1 MKNKTLLAV
10 MISASV
16 SVSITAC
23 NNSSASVTTT
33 AVQTTAAQKTEATTE
48 ATTAAET
55 SAEETSASET
65 ESVAE
70 ESTAT
75 AETKYTV
82 EFETIAES
90 DIDPSIY
97 EMTNGEWHYCGIQ
110 DEKFMDMDGFK
121 GLTTYTAEAKPA
133 NEGYLRY
140 LGEDPDG
147 LHVFDVYDL
156 YGRQFMTL
164 TFVSDD
170 QFYVNCD
177 EENYYVKWDY

>member
-1 MKNKTLLAV
+1 MKNKTILAV
-10 MISASV
+10 MMAASV
-16 SVSITAC
+16 SFAITAC
-23 NNSSASVTTT
+23 NNSSTSATTLIETSV
-33 AVQTTAAQKTEATTE
+33 AQETEAATV
-48 ATTAAET
+48 ATTVAET
-55 SAEETSASET
+55 SAEATSAAET
-65 ESVAE
+65 EAVTE

-82 EFETIAES
+82 EFETISES
-90 DIDPSIY
+90 DIDPAIY
-97 EMTNGEWHYCGIQ
+97 EMTNGEWHYAGIQ

-140 LGEDPDG
+140 LGENPDG

-164 TFVSDD
+164 TFVSEE
-170 QFYVNCD
+170 QFYVNGD